1 MSLTTYLA
9 GGSILAVALI
19 YGYFTLQNRAK
30 DARLEAAAALIDVQ
44 RSQLDQAAVVNDGN
58 LATIAAIKAD
68 LKRQADIAAKAQ
80 EAATKRAAELATK
93 LKRIQDA
100 PATDDGAVAP
110 VLRNALDGIR
120 ADTDSVQPAVGNPP
134 PNGPDANP
142 SGTPASEPV
151 GPPLPGETPAT

>member
-68 LKRQADIAAKAQ
+68 LKRQADVAAKAQ

-120 ADTDSVQPAVGNPP
+120 ADSVHPPVGNPA
-134 PNGPDANP
+134 PNSPDA
-142 SGTPASEPV
+142 GATGAPASEPV